1 MWVFNHN
8 ERDKLVVLQNRRFDV
23 ILFDLEG
30 TLVDFQWHLD
40 EAVQETVSVLHDFD
54 IHIGESG
61 IPQTYASL
69 YNTTR
74 QIVRARAGEDEA
86 RLFEILDRIY
96 ERYDADAL
104 SRWSLYE
111 GTLKTLERLQKNG
124 YRMGLVSN
132 CGSRAVR
139 AVLERF
145 QLAHY
150 FEVILTRDDISYLKP
165 HPEGLQRALA
175 MLDISNLRVL
185 FVGDSPNDIL
195 AARRVPVQ
203 SCFLLGGESRVKGHI
218 EPKAEFQIAAIAEL
232 ADILTKG
239 I

>member
-1 MWVFNHN
+1 MISP
-8 ERDKLVVLQNRRFDV
+8 NRLFDV

-104 SRWSLYE
+104 TRWSLYE
-111 GTLKTLERLQKNG
+111 GTLKTLGCLQKNG

-132 CGSRAVR
+132 CGSRAVH

-145 QLAHY
+145 ELEHY
-150 FEVILTRDDISYLKP
+150 FVVVLTRDDVSYLKP
-165 HPEGLQRALA
+165 HPEGMQMALA
-175 MLDISNLRVL
+175 MLDISSQRAL

-195 AARRVPVQ
+195 AARRVSVQ
-203 SCFLLGGESRVKGHI
+203 SCFLLGGESRVTGHF

-232 ADILTKG
+232 ADLLTKC